1 MGVSARCDSGLGVP
15 WSHPHFV
22 LEFSLISV
30 VFVCWGNERKKEK
43 IQRKRWDLRENEG
56 KKEKKNVVKLKEKKH
71 YHWRPT
77 LSSLTLSSVVVIAV
91 SSWKEDKISETK
103 FYLLSLCGYMV
114 KKEPHHTTFFSFFRK
129 GYTVNN
135 FWTMDL
141 WLLATNNYLSM
152 RLALMKVANLFY
164 YLTYFCYYLWV
175 PLYYF
180 N

>member
-1 MGVSARCDSGLGVP
+1 MVGSSLKPSQFCAWVLFDFNGLCLLRE
-15 WSHPHFV
+15 W
-22 LEFSLISV
+22 
-30 VFVCWGNERKKEK
+30 KKEK

-56 KKEKKNVVKLKEKKH
+56 KKERKNVVKLKEKKH
-71 YHWRPT
+71 YHRRPT

-114 KKEPHHTTFFSFFRK
+114 KKEPHHTTFFSFFRI

-141 WLLATNNYLSM
+141 WLLATNNYLS
-152 RLALMKVANLFY
+152 LIIK
-164 YLTYFCYYLWV
+164 
-175 PLYYF
+175 
-180 N
+180 